1 MYNNECI
8 THTTRCKYAS
18 EVEKGSHSPRRRI
31 GRDGLRPDDV
41 VGVVVQR
48 DVLLEPLDGAQRRAL
63 DAARQRDL
71 LGIHE
76 GAVVGRQTLDE
87 ERRG

>member
-1 MYNNECI
+1 MSI
-8 THTTRCKYAS
+8 TIHALIYKRIPKEREQLA
-18 EVEKGSHSPRRRI
+18 HSPRRGI

-48 DVLLEPLDGAQRRAL
+48 NVLLEPLDGAQRRAL
-63 DAARQRDL
+63 DPARQRDL

-76 GAVVGRQTLDE
+76 GAVVRRQTLNED
-87 ERRG
+87 RCG